1 MTAKS
6 IHPFPARM
14 APELALANLSNL
26 PAQQVVL
33 DPMAGSG
40 TVLRQASSLGH
51 QALGFDMDPLAV
63 LMSRVWT
70 TAVDDAAIGT
80 LLDDV
85 IADTKRTGPVRL
97 AWMDDDAE
105 TTKFAE
111 YWFGETQRQAL
122 RRLAATLD
130 RYAADARTPDEKACV
145 EVLKLALSRIIIT
158 KDKGAS
164 LARDVSH
171 SRPHKVMETN
181 NYDVDDG
188 YQRAVRTIRKRLSD
202 EPPAI
207 GAAAVTLGDARRLDS
222 MKDGSV
228 DLALTSPP
236 YLNAIDYMRGH
247 RLSLIWLGYRLK
259 DLRAI
264 RSNSIGSE
272 RSADTAGELE
282 EYETMRNAMG
292 DIGLLPSRFA
302 GMINRYVQDLYAM
315 IRELAR
321 LIKIGGRATLVVG
334 NSCLRG
340 VFVKNAGAV
349 EAGAGLLG
357 LKLES
362 AVERD
367 LPQQSRYLPI
377 TGEGAL
383 GKRMRTEAILSFTK
397 QAA

>member
-1 MTAKS
+1 MTLS

-14 APELALANLSNL
+14 APELALANLSDL
-26 PAQQVVL
+26 PAGQVVL

-70 TAVDDAAIGT
+70 TAVHDTAVAALFRDVVADAQKAP
-80 LLDDV
+80 
-85 IADTKRTGPVRL
+85 AKL
-97 AWMDDDAE
+97 AWIDDDAE
-105 TTKFAE
+105 TAAFAK
-111 YWFGETQRQAL
+111 YWFGDPQRQAL
-122 RRLAATLD
+122 RRLAASLEH
-130 RYAADARTPDEKACV
+130 YAEDARTDSERACV

-158 KDKGAS
+158 KDRGAS

-171 SRPHKVMETN
+171 SRPHKVTEASD
-181 NYDVDDG
+181 YDVDMGFD
-188 YQRAVRTIRKRLSD
+188 RAVRTIRKRLSD
-202 EPPAI
+202 EPP
-207 GAAAVTLGDARRLDS
+207 GAGVATVGLGDARRLENVE
-222 MKDGSV
+222 DGSV

-247 RLSLIWLGYRLK
+247 RLSLIWLGYRLR
-259 DLRAI
+259 DLREI

-272 RSADTAGELE
+272 RSADVVGDAE
-282 EYETMRNAMG
+282 EFAIMKNAMG
-292 DIGLLPSRFA
+292 QIDLLPSRYA
-302 GMINRYVQDLYAM
+302 GMIDRYVQDLYSM

-321 LIKIGGRATLVVG
+321 LVKAGGRATLVVG

-340 VFVKNAGAV
+340 IFIKNAGAV
-349 EAGAGLLG
+349 EAGAKLTGFR
-357 LKLES
+357 LES
-362 AVERD
+362 VAERD

-377 TGEGAL
+377 STDGAL
-383 GKRMRTEAILSFTK
+383 AKRMRTEAILSFTR